1 MKLKKIQIQ
10 IQMRKK
16 GILKQTINNKTKQIL
31 SALGYEN
38 NEISIVM
45 TGDNEIKKLN
55 NKFRGISKPTN
66 VLAFPMLNNDFS
78 LINPELLGDI
88 VISVETAEKEAQK
101 FGISLGERI
110 SQLLIHGI
118 LHLIGF
124 DHEAGKLNADKM
136 RKKSLELIQLIEKN
150 SNVEVF

>member
-1 MKLKKIQIQ
+1 
-10 IQMRKK
+10 
-16 GILKQTINNKTKQIL
+16 
-31 SALGYEN
+31 
-38 NEISIVM
+38 M